1 MKGTPKGTP
10 KGAPKGTPKGF
21 PVPAP
26 PPLPPVD
33 MSSPNPM
40 EAYLSTLSSQG
51 GKRVAVLDFLGS
63 LCPITLGH
71 VQSVVEAHEILTGKA
86 TPLTDKAFQ
95 VFHGCVA
102 LISVN
107 NDSHVS
113 RKLASKGEAAM
124 SRGDRLKLCELAT
137 AEYPWIHSDVD
148 FHKWLQGLQRK
159 FVHLDFVV
167 WHLNGADDVSKYS
180 KWNDAR
186 ADSRY
191 ITMGRPGYTQEV
203 LDGMRKS
210 RASSEHF
217 IVGREIPVNISSTE
231 ARAAL
236 TRRDMAKLATLLHP
250 SVTDWC
256 LTEGPWR
263 GTNPNAVAELAQ
275 RVAAIGI
282 DEPVSGAGF
291 GTTPKQLSRF
301 EFGVLLPSREQVYHG
316 AQGVRQRVLLE
327 CLERLEEAS
336 PTACY
341 HKLAQ
346 QNLRRWSQNAAH
358 ARAGL
363 PPPPP
368 PSLKGACAVRVLPG
382 DWGQVTLEM
391 TREYGV
397 IFASLN
403 MANAYSPGGGYTHGM
418 VAQEENMFRRTDCHF
433 SLERSVMDGYRAD
446 GRSLYSAEMTLLIS
460 GGEGR
465 VYLDKA
471 RPRVCIRGPEDSS
484 RADLGYPWLADD
496 EVFPFYELRAAAVDL
511 RGDQA
516 FDADEAARR
525 VAAQLDTLIEHGVR
539 HAVLSAFGCGA
550 FLNPA
555 DQVARIYRQELL
567 KRATQFDVVAFAI
580 FHAGYGPNNFM
591 PFAKEF
597 HGWPEAVDERRRAGA
612 TGGQA
617 PSEEARW
624 RPSRARSS
632 PL

>member
-1 MKGTPKGTP
+1 MRKKKAPAKAGKALKTPKGTSKGTPKGL
-10 KGAPKGTPKGF
+10 

-26 PPLPPVD
+26 PPVEKTI
-33 MSSPNPM
+33 PNPM
-40 EAYLSTLSSQG
+40 EVYLSTLLSQG

-86 TPLTDKAFQ
+86 TPLGDTAFQ
-95 VFHGCVA
+95 VFDGCVA
-102 LISVN
+102 LITVN
-107 NDSHVS
+107 SDSHVS

-148 FHKWLQGLQRK
+148 FHEWLQGLQRK
-159 FVHLDFVV
+159 FVDLDFVV

-210 RASSEHF
+210 QASSEHF
-217 IVGREIPVNISSTE
+217 IVGREMPVDISSTE

-236 TRRDMAKLATLLHP
+236 TRRDMIKLATLLHP
-250 SVTDWC
+250 SVTAWC
-256 LTEGPWR
+256 LTKGPWR
-263 GTNPNAVAELAQ
+263 DTNPNASHERILAVAELAR
-275 RVAAIGI
+275 RVAAIDI

-301 EFGVLLPSREQVYHG
+301 EFGVLLPTREHVYHG
-316 AQGVRQRVLLE
+316 AQGVRQLVLLE

-336 PTACY
+336 STACY

-346 QNLRRWSQNAAH
+346 QNLRRWSQSAAQ
-358 ARAGL
+358 ARASL
-363 PPPPP
+363 PTPLPT
-368 PSLKGACAVRVLPG
+368 LKGACTVHVLLG

-391 TREYGV
+391 TQRYGV

-403 MANAYSPGGGYTHGM
+403 MANAYGPGGGYAHGM

-460 GGEGR
+460 GGMGR

-471 RPRVCIRGPEDSS
+471 RPRVCILGPEDSS
-484 RADLGYPWLADD
+484 RDDLGYPRLADD

-511 RGDQA
+511 RREPA

-525 VAAQLDTLIEHGVR
+525 IAAQLDTLIEHGVR

-550 FLNPA
+550 FRNPA
-555 DQVARIYRQELL
+555 DQVACIYRQELL
-567 KRATQFDVVAFAI
+567 KRATQFDVIAFAI

-591 PFAKEF
+591 PFEKAF
-597 HGWPEAVDERRRAGA
+597 VGWPEAV
-612 TGGQA
+612 
-617 PSEEARW
+617 P
-624 RPSRARSS
+624 
-632 PL
+632 